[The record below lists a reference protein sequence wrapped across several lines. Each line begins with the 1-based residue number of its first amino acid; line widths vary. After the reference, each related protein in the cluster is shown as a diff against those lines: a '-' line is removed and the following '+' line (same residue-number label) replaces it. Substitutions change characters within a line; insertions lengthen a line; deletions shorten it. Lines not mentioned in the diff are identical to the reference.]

1 VPAAALRSF
10 AEMIG
15 VTKADTRVDVGKL
28 EYAIR
33 EELNPVAP
41 RVMGVLRP
49 LRMVVTNWPADRVEW
64 LDAPSFPPDVG
75 REGSRPLPFARE
87 LLIEEDDFRVEPVKG
102 YRRLAPGREVRL
114 RHGYIVRYESHET
127 DPATGQ
133 VTLVRVTYDEASRG
147 GASKER
153 EVAGTIH
160 WVAEAHA
167 TPVEVRLYERLFT
180 VPDPDDVPEGQDF
193 TVHLNPDSR
202 VVLQG
207 ARVEPSVAS
216 ASPGT
221 RWQLERIGYFWADP
235 IDSSPERMVLN
246 QIVTL
251 RSGWA
256 RTERAA
262 DEAAQQARQAKAA
275 GGPSR
280 PPSVPPAPRPAVG
293 TDRGREQRDA
303 VRTRDLELGSRLTR
317 YRDALGLSPEEADL
331 LTGDRAL
338 SDFFDAVLAVHAD
351 AKSVA
356 AWVINELP
364 GEAAGRALGD
374 LAFGPAQLGRLIAL
388 VDRSEVSR
396 IAAKEV
402 LAELAQGGGEP
413 EAIVERRGLRQ
424 VGDRAALIPH
434 VEAVL
439 AAWPD
444 KVQEYRS
451 GKKGLLGFFTGEVR
465 RASGGAADPRVVR
478 TLLEERLG

>member
-1 VPAAALRSF
+1 
-10 AEMIG
+10 
-15 VTKADTRVDVGKL
+15 
-28 EYAIR
+28 
-33 EELNPVAP
+33 
-41 RVMGVLRP
+41 
-49 LRMVVTNWPADRVEW
+49 
-64 LDAPSFPPDVG
+64 
-75 REGSRPLPFARE
+75 
-87 LLIEEDDFRVEPVKG
+87 
-102 YRRLAPGREVRL
+102 VRL
-114 RHGYIVRYESHET
+114 RHGYVVRHESHET
-127 DPATGQ
+127 DPATGRP
-133 VTLVRVTYDEASRG
+133 TLVRVTYDEASRG
-147 GASKER
+147 GATKDR

-160 WVAEAHA
+160 WVAAAHA
-167 TPVEVRLYERLFT
+167 TPVEVRLYEQLFA
-180 VPDPDDVPEGQDF
+180 VPDPEDVPEGQDF
-193 TVHLNPDSR
+193 TIHLNRDSLIVLPD
-202 VVLQG
+202 
-207 ARVEPSVAS
+207 ARVEPSVAQ
-216 ASPGT
+216 APPGT
-221 RWQLERIGYFWADP
+221 RWQLERTGYFWADP
-235 IDSSPERMVLN
+235 VDSSPERIVLN

-262 DEAAQQARQAKAA
+262 DEAAQRARLASAA
-275 GGPSR
+275 GEPPR
-280 PPSVPPAPRPAVG
+280 PPAAPAAPRPAAAA
-293 TDRGREQRDA
+293 DRGREVRDA
-303 VRTRDLELGSRLTR
+303 ARTRDPELGSRMGR
-317 YRDALGLSPEEADL
+317 YREALGLSAEEADL

-364 GEAAGRALGD
+364 GGAAGRPLGD

-402 LAELAQGGGEP
+402 LAELAERGGEP

-478 TLLEERLG
+478 TLLEEKLGG